1 MKKFEIHFDN
11 KGNVLVN
18 NITGVD
24 SSTDECLNVT
34 KPYVDN
40 FGVVVDSIMLN
51 NNQIMNQTTEQKEI
65 L

>member
-1 MKKFEIHFDN
+1 MKSFEIHFDN
-11 KGNVLVN
+11 KGNVLVD
-18 NITGVD
+18 NINGVD
-24 SSTDECLNVT
+24 NNTDECVNVT